1 MEINATINST
11 KTTNVKSI
19 GTRPRGVSLLTNI
32 NHQFFIALQSVAPSQ
47 RVWAAKR
54 VLELSYLE
62 HSQDLEG
69 AALLSS
75 PASYLEQQARGAIT
89 TRPRRWF
96 TRLQWHSEVRRK
108 VISELIS
115 KSKSFIPSK
124 YGTVRLQLSEETR
137 WITRNASLDPIT
149 QELKFYLKEKQEGS
163 ILLCSLEQVDIVQ
176 KDVILKLGTT
186 STITMRCDTVDEAKS
201 WVDVLQQ
208 YIFGTKITPIVK
220 RVCNACGNSVSVSKA
235 LIQGGGGGTLITVQQ
250 GAVFF
255 CSSQCVI
262 FFEKTVEKG
271 YKIELVCTKNGAT
284 TTKLVPISSNGIKSG
299 DAPTPTETTSIN
311 NPLLNYSVL
320 NHDTTTQEKKDNDK
334 NENEDEEDR
343 MTDAIDYTSTKTFVN
358 LLQPQQ
364 AATSSSTTTTTTTT
378 TTTAISDK
386 TLKSVHFGNLIVY
399 QHERIPG
406 GSSGVPTLGIPLGIG
421 WKLIETTKTTVDEY
435 EKLRN
440 GTDEAATSKTNQT
453 DQTNQ
458 IISEMNRDSSSDE
471 DVPFQFH
478 RDGRTPDYERL
489 EILLQHG
496 HTKEEMKVLDMELKT
511 IKKLRMATARSRTGK
526 YSKRSSEQ
534 M

>member
-75 PASYLEQQARGAIT
+75 PASYLEQQGAIT
-89 TRPRRWF
+89 TRPRRWY

-163 ILLCSLEQVDIVQ
+163 ILLCSLEHVDIAQ

-186 STITMRCDTVDEAKS
+186 STITMRCDTVNEAKS

-255 CSSQCVI
+255 CTSQCVI
-262 FFEKTVEKG
+262 FFERTVEKG
-271 YKIELVCTKNGAT
+271 YKIELCTKNGAT
-284 TTKLVPISSNGIKSG
+284 TTWEMLVVCNFSIRILNAPNG
-299 DAPTPTETTSIN
+299 
-311 NPLLNYSVL
+311 
-320 NHDTTTQEKKDNDK
+320 
-334 NENEDEEDR
+334 
-343 MTDAIDYTSTKTFVN
+343 
-358 LLQPQQ
+358 
-364 AATSSSTTTTTTTT
+364 
-378 TTTAISDK
+378 
-386 TLKSVHFGNLIVY
+386 
-399 QHERIPG
+399 
-406 GSSGVPTLGIPLGIG
+406 
-421 WKLIETTKTTVDEY
+421 
-435 EKLRN
+435 
-440 GTDEAATSKTNQT
+440 
-453 DQTNQ
+453 
-458 IISEMNRDSSSDE
+458 
-471 DVPFQFH
+471 
-478 RDGRTPDYERL
+478 
-489 EILLQHG
+489 
-496 HTKEEMKVLDMELKT
+496 
-511 IKKLRMATARSRTGK
+511 SR
-526 YSKRSSEQ
+526 
-534 M
+534 

>member
-75 PASYLEQQARGAIT
+75 PASYLEQQGAIT
-89 TRPRRWF
+89 TRPRRWY

-208 YIFGTKITPIVK
+208 YISGTKITPIVK

-271 YKIELVCTKNGAT
+271 YKIELCTKNGAT

-311 NPLLNYSVL
+311 NPLLNYSVPVPVSHL
-320 NHDTTTQEKKDNDK
+320 PPPP
-334 NENEDEEDR
+334 DR

-364 AATSSSTTTTTTTT
+364 AASSSTTTTTT

-421 WKLIETTKTTVDEY
+421 WKLIETTKTTVDKY

-526 YSKRSSEQ
+526 YSKRRCEQ